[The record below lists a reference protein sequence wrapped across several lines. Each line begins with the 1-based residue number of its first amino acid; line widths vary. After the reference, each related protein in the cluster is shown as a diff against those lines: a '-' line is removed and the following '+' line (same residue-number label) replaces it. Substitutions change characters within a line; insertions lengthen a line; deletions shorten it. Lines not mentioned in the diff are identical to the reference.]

1 MSADIWSGMELFLDA
16 NAHLPINPKALQAY
30 CEFSQSSAAH
40 GHPSSLSVAGRQA
53 AAKLE
58 ECRAQIAQL
67 IGAQKPEQIVFAS
80 TCTQAAE
87 WGLYLLRSVQAPGRN
102 TFENLL
108 SSLAVS
114 KLEHSSVKDATFQM
128 FETATLPPKFLEN
141 DENGMIKLPTSQL
154 DKAVCVHLQ
163 NELGTLQP
171 IQELKSWC
179 QYLFSDL
186 SQSLGKVPINV
197 QNLGVDFAIFSAHK
211 FGGSGGV
218 GILYLKDTNHWK
230 PFGLGSRYFMDRPGT
245 PDVAAIVATTVALQ
259 ESLRTLSAR
268 TVKMLEFRDYL
279 EIELDKREIEI
290 LGRTVAR
297 SPNTTFIYLPDQAAR
312 VLLEL
317 GQMGIHVGL
326 GSACGSMHAGPSP
339 IIKAL
344 DRVGTTQDYVRISQ
358 YGEYGLAEAK
368 QFIAALDRVLY

>member
-1 MSADIWSGMELFLDA
+1 
-16 NAHLPINPKALQAY
+16 
-30 CEFSQSSAAH
+30 
-40 GHPSSLSVAGRQA
+40 
-53 AAKLE
+53 
-58 ECRAQIAQL
+58 
-67 IGAQKPEQIVFAS
+67 
-80 TCTQAAE
+80 
-87 WGLYLLRSVQAPGRN
+87 
-102 TFENLL
+102 
-108 SSLAVS
+108 
-114 KLEHSSVKDATFQM
+114 
-128 FETATLPPKFLEN
+128 
-141 DENGMIKLPTSQL
+141 
-154 DKAVCVHLQ
+154 
-163 NELGTLQP
+163 
-171 IQELKSWC
+171 
-179 QYLFSDL
+179 
-186 SQSLGKVPINV
+186 LGKVPINV